1 MTSQCLERE
10 ESDEEERQ
18 VDLARRDPERP
29 LAARVLDQDAH
40 EALDGAEDG
49 AVDDDGADQLVVAVH
64 KLQVWAVSR
73 GSMMD
78 ELVAE

>member
-1 MTSQCLERE
+1 MKKKGKWG
-10 ESDEEERQ
+10 

-78 ELVAE
+78 EFVRRVAERSIGR